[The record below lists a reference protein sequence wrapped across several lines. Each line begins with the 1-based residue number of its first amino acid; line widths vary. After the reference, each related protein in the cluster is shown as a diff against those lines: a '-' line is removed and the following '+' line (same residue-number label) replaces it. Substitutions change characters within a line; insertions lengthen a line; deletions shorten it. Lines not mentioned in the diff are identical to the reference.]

1 MTDFVYICRTGD
13 NEELKYSI
21 RSVLKSFPDSRIWV
35 VGGKPS
41 WYKGH
46 YIEVDQ
52 NHDKYTNALNNL
64 RTICKSKE
72 ISESFILMNDDF
84 FILKHFDLNTAFH
97 GGYLIDKID
106 RYTAITQSS
115 KYITKLKL
123 TYQKLINE
131 GIEQPIDYELHV
143 PIKMEKDKLNNIITK
158 YDAFLW
164 RSMYGNIYGIGGIK
178 IKDVKFYAN
187 SLYNSGSS
195 QVTDESIFVSTQDQ
209 SFKNMYETIFKNI
222 FSERSSLE
230 D

>member
-1 MTDFVYICRTGD
+1 MIDFVYICRTGD

-35 VGGKPS
+35 VGGKPN

-46 YIEVDQ
+46 YIQVDQ

-84 FILKHFDLNTAFH
+84 FILKNFDLNTAFH

-106 RYTAITQSS
+106 RYVAITQSS

-123 TYQKLINE
+123 TYKKLISE
-131 GIEQPIDYELHV
+131 GIEQPIDYELHE
-143 PIKMEKDKLNNIITK
+143 PIKMEKDKLNNIIIK

-164 RSMYGNIYGIGGIK
+164 RSMYGNIYNEYPIILIK
-178 IKDVKFYAN
+178 SKI
-187 SLYNSGSS
+187 
-195 QVTDESIFVSTQDQ
+195 
-209 SFKNMYETIFKNI
+209 
-222 FSERSSLE
+222 
-230 D
+230 